1 MPSTVTI
8 SRADLDRIKNGLAG
22 VATNGQALAAVDASL
37 QAAFNLQNT
46 LLSAGGMYREQA
58 AKDVRDVADI
68 LQKVRG
74 QQDGAAS
81 GKVGN
86 TWTSTVK
93 PRVFNLWTMILTIQT
108 LYPPDA
114 DFGDSWTDAVK
125 DSLSHFE
132 ENINLGAQKI
142 GKVVGAIAGG
152 AANVAG
158 NVTGNVVWEFLKK
171 AWPVVLLAGGALVLI
186 LVARKKLD
194 KVI

>member
-1 MPSTVTI
+1 MPSVITI
-8 SRADLDRIKNGLAG
+8 SSAEISRIKNGLAG

-37 QAAFNLQNT
+37 QAAFNLGNV
-46 LLSAGGMYREQA
+46 LLGQGGPFREQA
-58 AKDVRDVADI
+58 AKDIREVADR

-74 QQDGAAS
+74 QLDGAAAA
-81 GKVGN
+81 KVGN

-93 PRVFNLWTMILTIQT
+93 AKVFDLWTMILTIQAM
-108 LYPPDA
+108 YPPDA
-114 DFGDSWTDAVK
+114 DFGDGWTDAVK
-125 DSLSHFE
+125 DSLEHFE

-171 AWPVVLLAGGALVLI
+171 AWPVVLIAGGALVLI